1 MASPPSLREMNMK
14 SFWIGGVLGFILGAG
29 LAFLY
34 FSLATLFSVH
44 KKLAVESPEP
54 ISHFNEREDLSGE
67 SESEN
72 AKGVGA

>member
-1 MASPPSLREMNMK
+1 MK
-14 SFWIGGVLGFILGAG
+14 SFWIGGVLGFVLGAG
-29 LAFLY
+29 LTFLY

-44 KKLAVESPEP
+44 NKLALESPEP
-54 ISHFNEREDLSGE
+54 ISQLNDRVDLSGE